1 MLSKILSSISDLA
14 EPIIAKFE
22 RMAETFVMFL
32 FLFFLIK
39 KINGFKI
46 HIHGLNIYNS
56 IGVYQKYLHSLHTLY
71 KRSLETAKFYKSW
84 QTKLLNNEINS
95 KRKTIIY
102 LESITKSMEN
112 DWTVFRIFDRFR
124 INNDISPCDPD
135 LVIHNYC
142 DIVLEP
148 RVKFLL
154 AFGLDFCLP
163 IFKLDFYKYY
173 SAFENMLNSIRTL
186 NPSKFKDVSKKV
198 KEIANRHFHVFN
210 PRKVFSSIVSHK
222 DLKLLKQFGSN
233 KDIVICKPDKGRAVV
248 ILNKTQYIKS
258 VTESISNPSKFQQIF
273 EPIEQF
279 TTRIED
285 RINRFLLKLKK
296 LDLISNDSYRKL
308 FASGTGPGI
317 LYGLPKIHK
326 SNFSVNFPFRPIFAA
341 YNTASYNIAKFL
353 VPVLAPL
360 TTNQF
365 TIINSYSFSHEISD
379 LKNAQSH
386 VMASF
391 DVESLFTN
399 IPLHETID
407 ICLNQLF
414 KDTSSVLNL
423 TKDFFKELLRL
434 AVLNTFFLFNDKFY
448 EQIEGLGMGL
458 PLGPTFANIFLSF
471 HEKVWLEDCPPSF
484 KPSFYR
490 RYVDDTFLLF
500 TNKLHIEPFLNY
512 LNSKHPNIK
521 FTSECESDNKINFL
535 DLTIHKSNNSFHCS
549 IYRKPTF
556 TGLGTSFFSFTPLS
570 FKLTAIKSLIHRAY
584 HLCSN
589 YTNIHIEFNFLQNFF
604 KSNGYPILLVNK
616 YINRFLRPIYTE
628 IPLVHNVPKLP
639 FYISLPFFGYQS
651 EKLKSELLSILP
663 KNYPHVDFHII
674 LSNPFKLSSFFP
686 FKDRISKSMSASVIY
701 EFSCVLGST
710 PVSYIGS
717 TKRQLYRRVAEHAG
731 KSFRSNNPLSN
742 PPHSSI
748 RQHTNSCKC
757 QITLSNFAIIGSA
770 KSDIELRILESIHIY
785 KKRPSLND
793 RLSSYPLAILN

>member
-1 MLSKILSSISDLA
+1 MGIINHPCNH
-14 EPIIAKFE
+14 PIGKVQIPPTQKSHPVLCFIP
-22 RMAETFVMFL
+22 AETPIRLVSSL
-32 FLFFLIK
+32 
-39 KINGFKI
+39 
-46 HIHGLNIYNS
+46 
-56 IGVYQKYLHSLHTLY
+56 YLKPVKSVKMVRNYEKRIPEALLLRKLDRETSRLY

-112 DWTVFRIFDRFR
+112 DWTVFRIFDRFSIR
-124 INNDISPCDPD
+124 KFSESRINDFFSRTLLIHEKKLNNLGINNDISPCDPD

-285 RINRFLLKLKK
+285 RINRFFLKLKK

-448 EQIEGLGMGL
+448 EQIEVQ
-458 PLGPTFANIFLSF
+458 TF
-471 HEKVWLEDCPPSF
+471 E
-484 KPSFYR
+484 
-490 RYVDDTFLLF
+490 
-500 TNKLHIEPFLNY
+500 
-512 LNSKHPNIK
+512 
-521 FTSECESDNKINFL
+521 
-535 DLTIHKSNNSFHCS
+535 
-549 IYRKPTF
+549 
-556 TGLGTSFFSFTPLS
+556 
-570 FKLTAIKSLIHRAY
+570 
-584 HLCSN
+584 
-589 YTNIHIEFNFLQNFF
+589 
-604 KSNGYPILLVNK
+604 LV
-616 YINRFLRPIYTE
+616 
-628 IPLVHNVPKLP
+628 
-639 FYISLPFFGYQS
+639 
-651 EKLKSELLSILP
+651 
-663 KNYPHVDFHII
+663 
-674 LSNPFKLSSFFP
+674 
-686 FKDRISKSMSASVIY
+686 
-701 EFSCVLGST
+701 
-710 PVSYIGS
+710 
-717 TKRQLYRRVAEHAG
+717 
-731 KSFRSNNPLSN
+731 
-742 PPHSSI
+742 
-748 RQHTNSCKC
+748 
-757 QITLSNFAIIGSA
+757 
-770 KSDIELRILESIHIY
+770 
-785 KKRPSLND
+785 
-793 RLSSYPLAILN
+793 